1 MMLNMD
7 YAQRRERLARQ
18 LPGKSVAIL
27 MNPKPAHK
35 TGDQDYAYRP
45 DSNMLYFCGMDEPGA
60 VAVIM
65 SADQAK
71 RMVMFV
77 LPRDPERER
86 WVGPRYGCEGAV
98 AQFKADEA
106 FDIGLLK
113 DKLSEILFALDGVY
127 FDFSQ
132 ASELSPML
140 FEVVEKLRHRGRHAA
155 EGPRAFCDL
164 RDIVG
169 EMRRIKDADEI
180 EAMKR
185 AAAVSVAGFKDVCKM
200 LRPGIGE
207 WEVEATLQHGFRARG
222 AIGESFGSICA
233 GGAHATTLH
242 YEANRDRLNDGDLIL
257 IDAGAEVDYY
267 AGDIS
272 RTYPVNGRFTDA
284 QRDIYALVL
293 KAQKEAI
300 KMCVVGNHMKSPH
313 ERVREVFADGLHA
326 LGIFAEEPKEILEKN
341 LDFEFFFHG
350 TSHYLGMD
358 THDVGIAYGRGDDA
372 PAPLLPGVV
381 ITVEPGLYFT
391 ENDARVP
398 EKYRGIG
405 IRIEDDVLITEDGP
419 VVLTADLPKEIED
432 IEK

>member
-1 MMLNMD
+1 MSAMD
-7 YAQRRERLARQ
+7 YAGRRERLAKAL
-18 LPGKSVAIL
+18 LPKSAAIL
-27 MNPKPAHK
+27 MNPEPAHK
-35 TGDQDYAYRP
+35 TGDQDYAYRA
-45 DSNMLYFCGMDEPGA
+45 DSNMLYFSGMDEPGA
-60 VAVIM
+60 VAVIL
-65 SADQAK
+65 SADQQK

-98 AQFKADEA
+98 SRFGADEA
-106 FDIGLLK
+106 FDILTLK
-113 DKLSEILFALDGVY
+113 DKLKELLFSLDNVY

-132 ASELSPML
+132 SASLSPLL
-140 FEVVEKLRHRGRHAA
+140 FSVVEMLRHRGRHAS
-155 EGPRAFCDL
+155 EGPRSFVDL
-164 RDIVG
+164 RDIAG
-169 EMRRIKDADEI
+169 EMRRIKDAAEI

-185 AAAVSVAGFKDVCKM
+185 AAAVSVEGFKDVCRM

-242 YEANRDRLNDGDLIL
+242 YEANRDRLADGDLIL

-272 RTYPVNGRFTDA
+272 RTYPVNGRFTEA
-284 QRDIYALVL
+284 QREIYELVL
-293 KAQKEAI
+293 KAQKEGI

-313 ERVREVFADGLHA
+313 ERVREVFAEGLHA
-326 LGIFAEEPKEILEKN
+326 LGIIAESPKEILEKN
-341 LDFEFFFHG
+341 LDFAYYFHG

-372 PAPLLPGVV
+372 PAMLQPGVV

-391 ENDARVP
+391 VDDVRVP

-405 IRIEDDVLITEDGP
+405 VRIEDDVLITENGP
-419 VVLTADLPKEIED
+419 VVLTADLPKEIAD

>member
-1 MMLNMD
+1 MIAMD
-7 YAQRRERLARQ
+7 YAGRRERLARN
-18 LPGKSVAIL
+18 LPAKSVAIL
-27 MNPKPAHK
+27 KNPEPAHK

-45 DSNMLYFCGMDEPGA
+45 DSNMLYFTGMDEPGA
-60 VAVIM
+60 VALIM

-71 RMVMFV
+71 RMYMFV

-98 AQFKADEA
+98 SQFGADEA
-106 FDIGLLK
+106 FDIGALN
-113 DKLSEILFALDGVY
+113 DKLKELLFSLDAVY

-132 ASELSPML
+132 SGSLASML
-140 FEVVEKLRHRGRHAA
+140 FGVVEGLRHRGRHAA

-185 AAAVSVAGFKDVCKM
+185 AAAVSVEGFKDVCRM
-200 LRPGIGE
+200 LKPGIGE

-242 YEANRDRLNDGDLIL
+242 YEANRDRLKDGDLIL

-272 RTYPVNGRFTDA
+272 RTYPVNGRFTEA
-284 QRDIYALVL
+284 QREIYALVL

-313 ERVREVFADGLHA
+313 ERVREVFAEGLHA
-326 LGIFAEEPKEILEKN
+326 LGIIAESPKEILENN
-341 LDFEFFFHG
+341 LDFAYYFHG

-358 THDVGIAYGRGDDA
+358 THDVGIAYKRGDDA

-391 ENDARVP
+391 EDDARVP

-405 IRIEDDVLITEDGP
+405 VRIEDDVLITEAEP
-419 VVLTADLPKEIED
+419 VVLTAALPKEIAD

>member
-1 MMLNMD
+1 MIAMD
-7 YAQRRERLARQ
+7 YAGRRERLARN
-18 LPGKSVAIL
+18 LPAKSVAIL
-27 MNPKPAHK
+27 KNPEPAHK

-45 DSNMLYFCGMDEPGA
+45 DSNMLYFTGMDEPGA
-60 VAVIM
+60 VALIM

-71 RMVMFV
+71 RMYMFV

-98 AQFKADEA
+98 SQFGADEA
-106 FDIGLLK
+106 FDIGSLN
-113 DKLSEILFALDGVY
+113 DKLKELLFSLDAVY

-132 ASELSPML
+132 SGSLASML
-140 FEVVEKLRHRGRHAA
+140 FGVVEGLRHRGRHAA

-185 AAAVSVAGFKDVCKM
+185 AAAVSVEGFKDVCRM
-200 LRPGIGE
+200 LKPGIGE

-242 YEANRDRLNDGDLIL
+242 YEANRDRLKDGDLIL

-272 RTYPVNGRFTDA
+272 RTYPVNGRFTEA
-284 QRDIYALVL
+284 QREIYALVL

-313 ERVREVFADGLHA
+313 ERVREVFAEGLHA
-326 LGIFAEEPKEILEKN
+326 LGIIAESPKEILENN
-341 LDFEFFFHG
+341 LDFAYYFHG

-358 THDVGIAYGRGDDA
+358 THDVGIAYKRGDDA

-391 ENDARVP
+391 EDDARVP

-405 IRIEDDVLITEDGP
+405 VRIEDDVLITEAEP
-419 VVLTADLPKEIED
+419 VVLTAALPKEIAD